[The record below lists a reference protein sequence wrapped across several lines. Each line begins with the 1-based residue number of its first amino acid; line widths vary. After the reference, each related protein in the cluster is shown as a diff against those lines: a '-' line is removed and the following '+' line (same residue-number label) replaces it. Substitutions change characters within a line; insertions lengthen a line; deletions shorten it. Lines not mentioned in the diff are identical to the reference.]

1 MSEASGD
8 TPQARLAATIE
19 SIERAYEYLLAYAA
33 QGRRDD
39 AGTEARAMLEAL
51 HAALAQVGSRA
62 TAAFADAG
70 VDSGA
75 GAGAGARADIEAY
88 LAAVERDARVARG
101 AVGLVL
107 SRPQIGSLLV
117 DNLNASV
124 HLRALLTD
132 VFLLDQ
138 ALGGA

>member
-1 MSEASGD
+1 MSEAVVETAQS
-8 TPQARLAATIE
+8 RLAATIE

-39 AGTEARAMLEAL
+39 AGTEARAMLGTL
-51 HAALAQVGSRA
+51 HAALAEIGPCAQ
-62 TAAFADAG
+62 AAFADP
-70 VDSGA
+70 GA
-75 GAGAGARADIEAY
+75 TADVRADIASF
-88 LAAVERDARVARG
+88 LAAVEQDARIARG

-107 SRPQIGSLLV
+107 GRPRIASLLV

-132 VFLLDQ
+132 AFLLDQ
-138 ALGGA
+138 ALDGA